1 MLARRR
7 EDATSAR
14 RRWGPRSVTAAVC
27 VVIAGA
33 AGSARAEDV
42 ARAYEAPPE
51 CPGPQVFAAE
61 VEKRT
66 AGRAP
71 RDARIAITRSAVEGY
86 DGQLFLDGVVRD
98 VHAATCAETVQALA
112 LAVALAAEDAVE
124 DEPAPAPAPAA
135 PSPGPVVESAPAD
148 VDEEPPS
155 RVAKRGQALFGLGF
169 GGTSA
174 VGSGLS
180 PELAIFGGVDVDG
193 RSLRAGVSGAR
204 GAVLSSSIG
213 TSRVERLALYVDG
226 CPVSVRTGLLRL
238 SPCARLDAGFLHGSG
253 ESLENAESRTLLWFA
268 LSAGGR
274 ASFDVTDA
282 LFVETDARAAFPLVR
297 HVFFVRPDDVV
308 YRVPTAAVEL
318 SVSLGYRFSK

>member
-1 MLARRR
+1 M
-7 EDATSAR
+7 
-14 RRWGPRSVTAAVC
+14 AVC

-71 RDARIAITRSAVEGY
+71 RDARIAITRSAAEGY
-86 DGQLFLDGVVRD
+86 DGRLVLDGVARD
-98 VHAATCAETVQALA
+98 VHAATCGETVQALA

-135 PSPGPVVESAPAD
+135 PSPAPVVESAPDDAA
-148 VDEEPPS
+148 EAPS
-155 RVAKRGQALFGLGF
+155 RVAKRGHALFGLGG

-174 VGSGLS
+174 IGGGLS
-180 PELAIFGGVDVDG
+180 PELAIFGGVDIDG

-204 GAVLSSSIG
+204 TAVLSSSIG
-213 TSRVERLALYVDG
+213 TSRLERLTLHVDG
-226 CPVSVRTGLLRL
+226 CPVSVRAGFFRI
-238 SPCARLDAGFLHGSG
+238 SPCARLDAGILHGSG
-253 ESLENAESRTLLWFA
+253 DSLENAESRSLVWAA
-268 LSAGGR
+268 LSGGGR
-274 ASFDVTDA
+274 AGFDVTDA

-297 HVFFVRPDDVV
+297 HEFFVRPNDVV
-308 YRVPTAAVEL
+308 YRVPTVAVEL
-318 SVSLGYRFSK
+318 SVSLGYRFPK

>member
-1 MLARRR
+1 MLARRH

-51 CPGPQVFAAE
+51 CPGPPVFAAE

-71 RDARIAITRSAVEGY
+71 RDARITITRSAVEGY
-86 DGQLFLDGVVRD
+86 DGRLFLDGVVRD
-98 VHAATCAETVQALA
+98 VHAATCGETVQALA
-112 LAVALAAEDAVE
+112 LAVALAAEDGVE
-124 DEPAPAPAPAA
+124 DEPEPAPAPAA
-135 PSPGPVVESAPAD
+135 PSPAPVAESDPDDAA
-148 VDEEPPS
+148 EAPS
-155 RVAKRGQALFGLGF
+155 RVAKRGHALFGLGF

-174 VGSGLS
+174 LGTGLS

-193 RSLRAGVSGAR
+193 RSLRAGVTGAR
-204 GAVLSSSIG
+204 GAVHTSSIG
-213 TSRVERLALYVDG
+213 TSRVERLALFVDG
-226 CPVSVRTGLLRL
+226 CPVSARAGLFRL
-238 SPCARLDAGFLHGSG
+238 SPCARFDVGFLHGSG
-253 ESLENAESRTLLWFA
+253 DSLENAESRSLLWLA

-274 ASFDVTDA
+274 AGFNVTDA
-282 LFVETDARAAFPLVR
+282 LFVETDARAAIPLVR
-297 HVFFVRPDDVV
+297 HEFFVRPNDVV
-308 YRVPTAAVEL
+308 YRVPTVAVEL
-318 SVSLGYRFSK
+318 SVALGYRFSK